1 MRPSY
6 FETQYLEYCAIHAMN
21 NLFQQKMIT
30 IEFMNRVSL
39 DMNLVDKDTNRF
51 SVTTGNYNND
61 VIEKALELYGFII
74 EPRWQFN
81 LNNFANMVDSGVPFM
96 IIITQENHHYSLRR
110 FTKASEIWLFDS
122 KMPLPIAE
130 TSQHF
135 LHHIK
140 KQYTSTHIQ
149 SVPQIIYVFE
159 NGYATQLPRAEFKIY
174 SIIDTTV
181 YQIPSYQ
188 KYQFMSITSSDIESN
203 NKTFNPDSNSKN
215 ISLFNSNLAGN
226 NESSMLNKLVI
237 LIFH

>member
-39 DMNLVDKDTNRF
+39 DMNLIDKDTNRF
-51 SVTTGNYNND
+51 SLTTGNYNND
-61 VIEKALELYGFII
+61 VIENALELYGFII

-110 FTKASEIWLFDS
+110 LTEASEIWLFDS
-122 KMPLPIAE
+122 KMPLPIIE

-149 SVPQIIYVFE
+149 SVPQIIYVLE
-159 NGYATQLPRAEFKIY
+159 TGYATQLPSAQFKIY
-174 SIIDTTV
+174 SIIDTIV
-181 YQIPSYQ
+181 YQIPYLHQ
-188 KYQFMSITSSDIESN
+188 NQFMSITSSDIESN
-203 NKTFNPDSNSKN
+203 NITFNPDSNFKN

-226 NESSMLNKLVI
+226 NESSMINKLVI